1 MFLTVHLFHFQRS
14 AASFVTLV
22 GCNWCSKS
30 FRIVSE
36 QLDSRISTAVIK
48 STLQCADER
57 LTTTEVEI
65 EVSTIDAVRI
75 CRGSLLFQC
84 LSILFVYMDTKR
96 CAVSIA
102 SPAARLQRRVRRV
115 GSKSSISVV
124 SGRIWTKPGAFDR
137 SRRRPSAADRRAAV
151 TASRHR
157 LRTQTC

>member
-1 MFLTVHLFHFQRS
+1 MNSWIVE
-14 AASFVTLV
+14 
-22 GCNWCSKS
+22 
-30 FRIVSE
+30 FRP
-36 QLDSRISTAVIK
+36 QVIK

-65 EVSTIDAVRI
+65 EVSTIDAVRK

-115 GSKSSISVV
+115 DVGVTQLWNLVAFSHCCYRVVLSKTPPAQLGRRYSMQLDDEQSTV
-124 SGRIWTKPGAFDR
+124 SR
-137 SRRRPSAADRRAAV
+137 SCR
-151 TASRHR
+151 
-157 LRTQTC
+157 